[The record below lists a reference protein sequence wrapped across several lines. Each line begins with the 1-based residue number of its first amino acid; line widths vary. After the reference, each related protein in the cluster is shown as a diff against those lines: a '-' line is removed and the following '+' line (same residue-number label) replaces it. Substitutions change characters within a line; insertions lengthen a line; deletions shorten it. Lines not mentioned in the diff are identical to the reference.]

1 MLNYSTL
8 SHNRGSI
15 IRHKSFA
22 SSFPWCFPSD
32 FIPAERPA
40 GIAPII
46 GVRGEGNIP
55 FVCAAVS
62 GQHTPPPL
70 KFASK
75 LIPKQHLQ
83 QAFVLTNTWLFDH
96 LPLWLNDFSVPEQT
110 VYQLTGQPC
119 THVDGSSAGLSV
131 LLASLSHLLDLPLS
145 SSWMYSATVSEQ
157 GKLGRVN
164 SAVEKAKGIQQFC
177 PTVQHFVL
185 GDYDTETEMVRSTIE
200 SMGLTV
206 HVFPTLQEAFQTIPI
221 GPYPSIQSAIEH
233 AMEVWVLKDN
243 ETLHRFIDNAFL
255 SSLQGY
261 SQIYGW
267 GSLEAMFIRLKNHD
281 GIWTRLSISY
291 QCKVDS
297 IIMIADR
304 YMNGRNRIKGNPHPP
319 PPVRFGDQH
328 FAWLQ
333 SSSASDRLMLLP
345 HLMQQI
351 HERPESIHCTEAI
364 LQLTIALL
372 PNPEMEWIPP
382 LHLKLAGSWGRY
394 LKATL
399 GDYEAAYQWQKV
411 CFIQWCNNGFYDQAS
426 YPMCALMEL
435 SPHLPHYEE
444 TIHRMWLDFAN
455 KPNAR
460 VSQIRRFIPQYWQRK
475 LFPDA
480 GV

>member
-8 SHNRGSI
+8 SNNHGSI

-22 SSFPWCFPSD
+22 TNFPWCFPD
-32 FIPAERPA
+32 GFIPVERRA

-46 GVRGEGNIP
+46 GVRGENNIP

-62 GQHTPPPL
+62 GKHNVPSV
-70 KFASK
+70 KFAST

-83 QAFVLTNTWLFDH
+83 QAFLLTNTWLFDH

-110 VYQLTGQPC
+110 LYQLTGQPC

-145 SSWMYSATVSEQ
+145 SKWMYSATVSEQ

-164 SAVEKAKGIQQFC
+164 SALEKARGIQQFC
-177 PTVQHFVL
+177 PTVEHFVL
-185 GDYDTETEMVRSTIE
+185 GNYGNDTPTVRTQIE
-200 SMGLTV
+200 SLGFTV
-206 HVFPTLQEAFQTIPI
+206 HIFPTLQEAFQAIPI
-221 GPYPSIQSAIEH
+221 GPYSSIQSALEH
-233 AMEVWVLKDN
+233 AMEEWVLKDD
-243 ETLHRFIDNAFL
+243 ETLRRFVDNAFL
-255 SSLQGY
+255 SCLQGY

-267 GSLEAMFIRLKNHD
+267 GSLETMFLRLKNHRR
-281 GIWTRLSISY
+281 IWPRLSVAY

-304 YMNGRNRIKGNPHPP
+304 YMNGRNRLKGKPHPP
-319 PPVRFGDQH
+319 PPIH
-328 FAWLQ
+328 FDSGHLQWLQ
-333 SSSASDRLMLLP
+333 NSSASDRLMLLP

-351 HERPESIHCTEAI
+351 HERPASIHCKEAI
-364 LQLTIALL
+364 IELTTSLL
-372 PNPEMEWIPP
+372 PNPTVEWIPP

-394 LKATL
+394 LTASL
-399 GDYEAAYQWQKV
+399 EEYENAYQWQKL
-411 CFIQWCNNGFYDQAS
+411 CFVQWCNNGFYDQAS

-435 SPHLPHYEE
+435 SVHLPQYED
-444 TIHRMWLDFAN
+444 TIHSMWLDFAN

-460 VSQIRRFIPQYWQRK
+460 VSQIRRFIPPYWQRK
-475 LFPDA
+475 LFPEMKT
-480 GV
+480 